1 MLRATLEEYRMSF
14 LTDSAATR
22 HGTLLRSLA
31 VAAGA
36 VLCLGVGSARA
47 QETSPPLEVGAV
59 APDFEMPG
67 ATRYGLLQ
75 QPVRLTDFR
84 GDVVVL
90 AFFYRARTKG

>member
-1 MLRATLEEYRMSF
+1 MSN

-36 VLCLGVGSARA
+36 VLFLGVGAARA
-47 QETSPPLEVGAV
+47 QEAAPPLEVGAI
-59 APDFEMPG
+59 APDFELPA

-75 QPVRLTDFR
+75 QPVRLSDLR